1 MLQRDWTPIETNGQ
15 EVGCI
20 RRQQRASNYGC
31 TQAGDPLEQPE
42 EQPYAGYPRQK
53 HRQAQNCQACAKNAH
68 ERTVKPAF
76 DRADIA
82 HKHQRDTGMADA
94 DGVSFA
100 VGLQKRPGKES
111 FIVFN
116 ADLGKEEQAGEQ
128 KKETSNRRRKSVEQG
143 MEPRLG
149 FAG

>member
-1 MLQRDWTPIETNGQ
+1 
-15 EVGCI
+15 
-20 RRQQRASNYGC
+20 
-31 TQAGDPLEQPE
+31 
-42 EQPYAGYPRQK
+42 
-53 HRQAQNCQACAKNAH
+53 
-68 ERTVKPAF
+68 
-76 DRADIA
+76 
-82 HKHQRDTGMADA
+82 MADA